1 MKQPT
6 HLFLVLLQAS
16 ASLCAQAWLY
26 PKGEGAVTQSY
37 QNLWTTQHAYSN
49 VGDIDIGHIMA
60 DSIALD
66 LDYSVTDRLAV
77 RVALPYVFSEYS
89 GPRPH
94 PTWID
99 NSGYHS
105 TVQDF
110 TFDVRYNL
118 SKDPVVLT
126 PFFRAVIPT
135 HSYEFFAHSA
145 VGRDLHEYQAGIN
158 LGRRLNPVLP
168 KAYIQARYSYAF
180 VERIL
185 GIAPNRSNV
194 EGQLGYIVTPRFTLL
209 SSVQWMYTHNGV
221 DLAFGVPNA
230 GLTAEQFQH
239 HDQIAKASLV
249 DVGGGPSSYSV
260 SPSWQI
266 FTSFARSVT
275 GQNGHLHAA
284 VTTVGIEVAASGPGS
299 PPSRPPSKV
308 DRYRLRMRRSFVLAP
323 RETESHA
330 QA

>member
-1 MKQPT
+1 MKHPT
-6 HLFLVLLQAS
+6 HLFLVLLLAS

-49 VGDIDIGHIMA
+49 VGDIDIGHIVA
-60 DSIALD
+60 HATALD
-66 LDYSVTDRLAV
+66 FDYSVTDRLAV
-77 RVALPYVFSEYS
+77 RVALPYIFSEYS

-105 TVQDF
+105 TFQDF

-118 SKDPVVLT
+118 SKNPVVLT
-126 PFFRAVIPT
+126 PLFRAVIPS

-145 VGRDLHEYQAGIN
+145 VGRDLHEYQTGIN
-158 LGRRLNPVLP
+158 FGRRLNPLLP
-168 KAYIQARYSYAF
+168 KAYVQARYSYAF

-194 EGQLGYIVTPRFTLL
+194 EGQLGYIVKPRLTLL
-209 SSVQWMYTHNGV
+209 GSVQWMYTHNGV

-249 DVGGGPSSYSV
+249 DLGGGLSYSV
-260 SPSWQI
+260 SPSWQVFI
-266 FTSFARSVT
+266 SFARSVT

-284 VTTVGIEVAASGPGS
+284 VTTVGIS
-299 PPSRPPSKV
+299 
-308 DRYRLRMRRSFVLAP
+308 RSFGTRFAAESASVQGGPVPAP
-323 RETESHA
+323 NAAFVCTCA
-330 QA
+330 KGN